1 MIFRQLSRTRLK
13 VNARVFDTVYNTR
26 ALLADDDLTHEAKF
40 MTAAAQSEWAL
51 MKLFAA
57 NLTQLRE
64 GRRWNKTE
72 LGQHACMD
80 KSMVSRAENPE
91 KNGRSVQLD
100 TLVRFALALNVPV
113 WTLLLPPPLTFR
125 AGDE

>member
-1 MIFRQLSRTRLK
+1 
-13 VNARVFDTVYNTR
+13 
-26 ALLADDDLTHEAKF
+26 
-40 MTAAAQSEWAL
+40 MTAAAQSEWTL

-57 NLTQLRE
+57 NLTQIRD
-64 GRRWNKTE
+64 GRGWNKTE
-72 LGQHACMD
+72 LGRRACMD

-100 TLVRFALALNVPV
+100 TLVRFAL
-113 WTLLLPPPLTFR
+113 LPPPLTFR